1 MAVRG
6 TITPLHALL
15 LFLTS
20 ASVLAYEI
28 LLMRLLSISLWY
40 HFAYMVIS
48 LALLGFGAAGAVLFL
63 TFENIK
69 RNIDQWLIV
78 LAGAT
83 AVAFPLAFSLSQ
95 KVGLD
100 PLQLIWQKSEWPK
113 MLLTYLLMGIPFF
126 LAGGIVGMILTG
138 AGEGVHLMYAADLLG
153 AGAGALAII
162 PALYLGPPWA
172 LLPVLGCLLLLGGI
186 ICSFR
191 LPHAWKGVLGLLITG
206 ILVGI
211 AYAALPPVPRIHHT
225 KPLPMTLDFP
235 DAKVEAENFGPL
247 GMIQVVGSS
256 LIREVPGLSLNFGL
270 QESGPVPSLPEQKV
284 IFSDGDTLGPIT
296 RFSGSLD
303 DLKYLDFT
311 SMALPYHMR
320 RPTKV
325 LVVGAGGG
333 SDVLL
338 GLRERASRIVALEA
352 NQQIAD
358 LLLGPF
364 ADFSGHL
371 YARPGVQLE
380 VREAR
385 QYLHSTKEQY
395 DLIQLPFFSAF
406 SSSAGGLQSA
416 TESYLYTTEAF
427 ELYLSKLSKTGLLAV
442 SCWLK
447 LPPRDSLRVFAT
459 ALRALRKQ
467 GVSSKPEEHLFFI
480 RSWKTS
486 TILVSK
492 NPFAPE
498 EISRAITFCDERSF
512 DLVYFTGMKAELAN
526 RYDIEDQPYDYLA
539 ARALISS
546 EADSF
551 LRRYVFDVG
560 ATSDDR
566 PYFSHFFRWDKAVE
580 LFRLLRKDWLP
591 FIDMG
596 YILIIATLIQ
606 AFLAS
611 GILILVPLLCVRWVK
626 GGGTLPGVGKI
637 LGTLLYFGSIGLAF
651 MFLELALL
659 PKFTLL
665 LSHPIYAAAV
675 VMSSILCFAGLGS
688 MSVKRF
694 LGRRTHFLWIA
705 VAGICTWVLVDA
717 LIGDRLFMRAIS
729 WPLGGRVALAISM
742 ISVLAFFLGW
752 PFPSGLRM
760 TAKALPGLVPWAWG
774 INACASVNGAVLAKC
789 LSVSIGFRLLM
800 LAACV
805 LYLVAAVVF
814 QFLFRGGRELG
825 R

>member
-1 MAVRG
+1 MAVRS
-6 TITPLHALL
+6 TITLLHALL
-15 LFLTS
+15 LFLAS

-28 LLMRLLSISLWY
+28 LLMRLLSIGLWY

-48 LALLGFGAAGAVLFL
+48 LALLGFGTAGSLLFL

-69 RNIDQWLIV
+69 RYMNQWLIV

-100 PLQLIWQKSEWPK
+100 PLQLVWQKSEWPK
-113 MLLTYLLMGIPFF
+113 MLLTYLVMGIPFF

-138 AGEGVHLMYAADLLG
+138 AGERVYFMYAADLLG

-172 LLPVLGCLLLLGGI
+172 LLPILGCLLLLGGI
-186 ICSFR
+186 ICSFC
-191 LPHAWKGVLGLLITG
+191 LPHAWKGVLGMLITG
-206 ILVGI
+206 ILLGI
-211 AYAALPPVPRIHHT
+211 AYVVLPPVPRIHHT
-225 KPLPMTLDFP
+225 KPLPMTLAFP
-235 DAKVEAENFGPL
+235 DAKVEAESFGPL

-256 LIREVPGLSLNFGL
+256 LIREAPGLSLNFGL
-270 QESGPVPSLPEQKV
+270 QESGPIPSLPVQKL
-284 IFSDGDTLGPIT
+284 IFLDADTLGPIT
-296 RFSGSLD
+296 RFRGNLD

-320 RPTKV
+320 HPAKV
-325 LVVGAGGG
+325 LIVGAGGG

-338 GLRERASRIVALEA
+338 GLREGASRIVALEE
-352 NQQIAD
+352 NQQVAD

-371 YARPGVQLE
+371 YTRPQVRLE

-385 QYLHSTKEQY
+385 QYLHSTREQY
-395 DLIQLPFFSAF
+395 DLIQLPFPGAF

-442 SCWLK
+442 ACWLK
-447 LPPRDSLRVFAT
+447 LPPRDSLRVFST
-459 ALRALRKQ
+459 ALRALRKE
-467 GVSSKPEEHLFFI
+467 GVSRKPEEHLFFI
-480 RSWKTS
+480 RSWKS
-486 TILVSK
+486 ATILVSK
-492 NPFAPE
+492 NPFTPE
-498 EISRAITFCDERSF
+498 EVRRAIRFCDERSF
-512 DLVYFTGMKAELAN
+512 DLVYFAGMKAELAN
-526 RYDIEDQPYDYLA
+526 RYDIEDQPYHYLA
-539 ARALISS
+539 ARALISG

-560 ATSDDR
+560 PTSDDR
-566 PYFSHFFRWDKAVE
+566 PYFSHFFRWNKAVE
-580 LFRLLRKDWLP
+580 LFQLLRRAWLP

-596 YILIIATLIQ
+596 YIFIIATLVQ

-611 GILILVPLLCVRWVK
+611 GILIFAPLLFVRWVK
-626 GGGTLPGVGKI
+626 GGESLPGVGKI
-637 LGTLLYFGSIGLAF
+637 FGILLYFGSIGLAF

-675 VMSSILCFAGLGS
+675 VLSSLLCFAGLGS

-694 LGRRTHFLWIA
+694 IGRGTHFLWIG
-705 VAGICTWVLVDA
+705 VAGICTWVILDV
-717 LIGDRLFMRAIS
+717 LIGDQLFMRAIS
-729 WPLGGRVALAISM
+729 WPLEARVGLAISM
-742 ISVLAFFLGW
+742 IAVLAFFLGW

-774 INACASVNGAVLAKC
+774 INGCASVNGAVLAKC
-789 LSVSIGFRLLM
+789 LSVGTGFRVVM
-800 LAACV
+800 FAACA
-805 LYLVAAVVF
+805 LYLIAAVIF
-814 QFLFRGGRELG
+814 QLLFRHGNRVGR
-825 R
+825 

>member
-1 MAVRG
+1 MAVRL
-6 TITPLHALL
+6 TLTPLHALL

-48 LALLGFGAAGAVLFL
+48 LALLGFAAAGSVLLL
-63 TFENIK
+63 TFENIR

-83 AVAFPLAFSLSQ
+83 AVAFPVAFSLSQ

-100 PLQLIWQKSEWPK
+100 PLQLIWQKSEWPR
-113 MLLTYLLMGIPFF
+113 MLLTYLLMGTPFF
-126 LAGGIVGMILTG
+126 LAGGIVGIILTG
-138 AGEGVHLMYAADLLG
+138 AGEGVHVMYAADLLG

-162 PALYLGPPWA
+162 PALYLGPPWT
-172 LLPVLGCLLLLGGI
+172 LLPVLGCLLLLAGI
-186 ICSFR
+186 IFSFR
-191 LPHAWKGVLGLLITG
+191 LPHAWKGVLGMLITG

-225 KPLPMTLDFP
+225 KPLPMTLAFP
-235 DAKVEAENFGPL
+235 DAKVEAQKFGPL

-270 QESGPVPSLPEQKV
+270 QGSGPVPSLPRQKL
-284 IFSDGDTLGPIT
+284 IFSDADTLGPIT
-296 RFSGSLD
+296 RFRGSLD

-320 RPTKV
+320 HPAKV

-338 GLRERASRIVALEA
+338 GLSERASRIVALEA

-364 ADFSGHL
+364 ADFSGQL
-371 YARPGVQLE
+371 YSRPDVQLE
-380 VREAR
+380 VSEAR

-395 DLIQLPFFSAF
+395 DLIHLPFFSAF
-406 SSSAGGLQSA
+406 GSSAGGLQSA

-427 ELYLSKLSKTGLLAV
+427 ELYLSKLSNTGLLAV

-447 LPPRDSLRVFAT
+447 LPPRDSLRVFST

-467 GVSSKPEEHLFFI
+467 GVSSEPEEHLFFI
-480 RSWKTS
+480 RSWRTS

-492 NPFAPE
+492 NPFTPE
-498 EISRAITFCDERSF
+498 EISRAIRFCDERGF
-512 DLVYFTGMKAELAN
+512 DLVYFAGMKAELAN
-526 RYDIEDQPYDYLA
+526 RYDIEGQPYDYLA
-539 ARALISS
+539 ARALTSG
-546 EADSF
+546 EADTF

-560 ATSDDR
+560 PTSDDR
-566 PYFSHFFRWDKAVE
+566 PYFSHFFRWDKAVP
-580 LFRLLRKDWLP
+580 LFQLLRKDWLP
-591 FIDMG
+591 FIDLG
-596 YILIIATLIQ
+596 YIFIVATMMQ

-611 GILILVPLLCVRWVK
+611 GLLILVPLLCVRWVK
-626 GGGTLPGVGKI
+626 GGEPLPGVGKI
-637 LGTLLYFGSIGLAF
+637 FGILIYFGSIGLAF

-675 VMSSILCFAGLGS
+675 VLSSILCFAGLGS

-694 LGRRTHFLWIA
+694 LGRGTHFLWIA
-705 VAGICTWVLVDA
+705 VAGICTWVLLDA

-760 TAKALPGLVPWAWG
+760 TARALPGLVPWAWG
-774 INACASVNGAVLAKC
+774 INGCASVNGAVLAKC
-789 LSVSIGFRLLM
+789 LSVGVGFRALM
-800 LAACV
+800 LTACM
-805 LYLVAAVVF
+805 LYLVAGVVF
-814 QFLFRGGRELG
+814 QLLFSGGRELG